1 MSTQFTVGDKIR
13 WDRGE
18 VTEVINVEGD
28 RMKVRFIKPEKFKGD
43 ERWIEGKLFINL
55 KKEKEE
61 KENVKFVKGMTVSWD
76 RKGEKVSGI
85 IEEVKGTGARIKRGP
100 IKQLK
105 DLTPIYN
112 LQDIEKGKRSN
123 QTVFDLIQKIQN
135 KSIEEILKEAS
146 ERKIDFERDGEGGKF
161 IDNDR
166 SYRGFVYERL
176 WDICIKFGV
185 VDGLTMKNNKTD
197 EREEYNTFHLFGN
210 LNVENIDF
218 KAGSN
223 CWEGGQFKRYLDENI
238 QSGNSGGYSDI
249 SFVNKYKNKDEG
261 NEKEDVY
268 FISVKYYE
276 KGKDVGSYDIGKLC
290 TMIEK
295 HNKVGWR
302 NINILIFVKDKNTLI
317 EKLNKQQKSSDI
329 MMKYIDP
336 KMDKS
341 YPNIYDQ
348 KDLEQVI
355 YKLKL
360 LLEQYD
366 YLKDDKNMKIFETGY
381 LKILK
386 SPFIPRFHQKLFIDK
401 INELI
406 LKEGEKNILV
416 GAIPRSGKSYIMLGS
431 VIDYVKTMK
440 INGNKKK
447 LNFILV
453 TPAPNET
460 FGEYDDIYNSYIDF
474 DNLDINLVKL
484 KDSREKNP
492 GNPDKHNLFIVSKQM
507 LGYKEK
513 KDKSGKDNDEVKQDI
528 NMIKKKTEERIKKL
542 LGGQKFDLI
551 LLDEA
556 HFGMSTE
563 NAQEILSVLDGLGK
577 NTPKMFV
584 TATYNKPLSVYGI
597 NAEKC
602 KLTWDINDV
611 QMFKDKGFNIKNNI
625 IRDRFG
631 EKIYDNSLKFFN
643 DEYEKIIQ
651 SYEMYPKPY
660 LMTSL
665 WDYQHLH
672 QEKEKIDMDSYG
684 FDMDKL
690 FTVKDGMFENK
701 DQMINMMRYYFGYP
715 HKKLSYGKQHIYR
728 QRGILPRI
736 QKICSNDKC
745 RTMQDPNHFTT
756 QLWFLPYGPNRKIE
770 DTVRALIT
778 LFKYSEFKD
787 IKEKYHFYVAVD
799 VKGNRDTNIAKYM
812 EDSHNIKKEIQDLEK
827 EKQKNI
833 IVLAGARLQ
842 LGISLRNVDIVTLW
856 NMVTSSDAIFQML
869 FRSMTEVNI
878 PRCEKEDFFCP
889 EKKYGFMVDLNPQRA
904 LTNTLLFGEN
914 LTSKKSDGKSK
925 YELIA
930 DCINID
936 EDVFQD
942 KFDNEG
948 DKKEFV
954 NQLFNKLYS
963 SWDKDVDDMRKLTEK
978 VLKYDEGVLES
989 IEEGLRNIKLGK
1001 KRKKDT
1007 VQEADEGFDPG
1018 VKGRK
1023 EDEGD
1028 KKETKKEK
1036 EIKKIPLSQLAAE
1049 VISELVSLL
1058 NIFSLYTK
1066 GDNTDCIL
1074 TSTASPEDIEEE
1086 RQLNIVSDIN
1096 ELKEQIFSEHKEIFL
1111 EILNGRLGGNY
1122 NEMYDEDLLDIILDS
1137 ILKKSAEKENN
1148 LYAINK
1154 LVMSQKKK
1162 YYTIREPDKL
1172 LEYINNNLAPK
1183 EKERKEKGEV
1193 FTPISIVEEMLDKLP
1208 KNVWSD
1214 HTLKWLDPA
1223 VGIGNFPICVYLRL
1237 MEGLKSWESNEEKR
1251 RKHIIQNMLFMV
1263 EISKKSIMILNKV
1276 FCGDK
1281 YKLNIFPKSF
1291 FDYKETDFD
1300 IIMGNPPYNPPKKE
1314 GKSTGNSIWQ
1324 HFVMKSFYMLK
1335 EKGYLVFVHPPGWK
1349 KPTNEIFK
1357 EEQFLNHKDQVKM
1370 QVRQGQVWQVLKEK
1384 GNFSFIYTNDQ
1395 KSKAVEHINHFPAVD
1410 FYVYQKG
1417 GKRSKCDTKN
1427 IFNGQIIESKG
1438 VEINYELSF
1447 LPNLLTKE
1455 SLQIFTKVLNK
1466 NDTKL
1471 NLTRYRSGKG
1481 FSTVKKNHKYTY
1493 LYIYNSK
1500 LERNY
1505 QYSDIYDKNID
1516 MNKFILNWQG
1526 GIESYICDYIDYS
1539 EKLGVFDKVMYD
1551 EVPNKKMGN
1560 KLIKL
1565 FNSELIK
1572 FIFYITQYAS
1582 GMRTVNE
1589 PIVANSI
1596 SIPEGD
1602 IGDIYKYYGIKK
1614 DEQKLIDE
1622 VINHT
1627 KSPKRTPKKKQT
1639 IKGEFGSNPKY
1650 ANFKDSDLLPE
1661 GFEPE
1666 PEPDPDAPRVIN
1678 KSRTKSRE
1686 KGLTKKKCK
1695 GPKHPPPPCKED
1707 MYDKNGCCY
1716 KKKKQIQTQT
1726 KKKGGRRKN
1735 KRTTRKR
1742 RR

>member
-1 MSTQFTVGDKIR
+1 MSTQFTVGDKIT
-13 WDRGE
+13 WKKGE
-18 VTEVINVEGD
+18 VTEIINVEAD
-28 RMKVRFIKPEKFKGD
+28 RMKIRFIKPEKFKGD

-85 IEEVKGTGARIKRGP
+85 IEEVRGTGALIKRGP

-123 QTVFDLIQKIQN
+123 QTVFDLIQEIKN
-135 KSIEEILKEAS
+135 KSIEQILKEAS

-161 IDNDR
+161 IDKDR

-185 VDGLTMKNNKTD
+185 VDGLTMKNNETD
-197 EREEYNTFHLFGN
+197 ERKEYNTFHLFGN

-295 HNKVGWR
+295 HNNKVKDR

-484 KDSREKNP
+484 KDSRGKNT

-643 DEYEKIIQ
+643 DDYEKIIQ

-736 QKICSNDKC
+736 QKICSNYKC

-1193 FTPISIVEEMLDKLP
+1193 FTPISIIEEMLDKLP

-1237 MEGLKSWESNEEKR
+1237 MEGLKSWEKDEEER
-1251 RKHIIQNMLFMV
+1251 RKHIIENMLFMV

-1281 YKLNIFPKSF
+1281 YKLNIGKDKNKTISF
-1291 FDYKETDFD
+1291 LSDSYDLKDFD
-1300 IIMGNPPYNPPKKE
+1300 IIMANPPYNE
-1314 GKSTGNSIWQ
+1314 GGVGKGGGVFWKGFVEKSLRILNDN
-1324 HFVMKSFYMLK
+1324 
-1335 EKGYLVFVHPPGWK
+1335 GYLVMIHPTGWR
-1349 KPTNEIFK
+1349 KPKGERASGGDIWDSFK
-1357 EEQFLNHKDQVKM
+1357 PYHLEA
-1370 QVRQGQVWQVLKEK
+1370 LKISDIK
-1384 GNFSFIYTNDQ
+1384 IP
-1395 KSKAVEHINHFPAVD
+1395 HFPRVD
-1410 FYVYQKG
+1410 YY
-1417 GKRSKCDTKN
+1417 
-1427 IFNGQIIESKG
+1427 
-1438 VEINYELSF
+1438 
-1447 LPNLLTKE
+1447 
-1455 SLQIFTKVLNK
+1455 VLNK
-1466 NDTKL
+1466 SNKSTNTHVINEFQSIKTNTKTKL
-1471 NLTRYRSGKG
+1471 KDLPFIPHLINDDVVSILGKLFTKNGDKFNIVRDQSFKPGKADEKKSGVAHAFYYDVSKKEYVKVFKTYTDKDKNTEYISKPKIIMTYGNGKKPAFLYPQYFSKEMGGTANTMYQLLDKSDNKG
-1481 FSTVKKNHKYTY
+1481 NIMKFLDSKLIHFLLKITQFSESPNHK
-1493 LYIYNSK
+1493 NEFK
-1500 LERNY
+1500 
-1505 QYSDIYDKNID
+1505 
-1516 MNKFILNWQG
+1516 ILNMITKPNNG
-1526 GIESYICDYIDYS
+1526 TL
-1539 EKLGVFDKVMYD
+1539 KTD
-1551 EVPNKKMGN
+1551 E
-1560 KLIKL
+1560 
-1565 FNSELIK
+1565 
-1572 FIFYITQYAS
+1572 
-1582 GMRTVNE
+1582 
-1589 PIVANSI
+1589 
-1596 SIPEGD
+1596 
-1602 IGDIYKYYGIKK
+1602 DIYKYYGIRK
-1614 DEQKLIDE
+1614 DEKKLIDE

-1666 PEPDPDAPRVIN
+1666 PEQDPEAPQVLG
-1678 KSRTKSRE
+1678 KSRTKKKSKSKE
-1686 KGLTKKKCK
+1686 KKLTKKKCEN
-1695 GPKHPPPPCKED
+1695 PKHPPPPCKED

-1716 KKKKQIQTQT
+1716 KKKKQIQTQK